1 MKKKIKLVTA
11 IIMLIVGMM
20 LVIPTYA
27 STKSSITM
35 TTDDMGE
42 DFLKKVV
49 KTKGNKDIYLK
60 YRSKEDLANFAY
72 EVKAVSNAHSTYD
85 IETEETLHT
94 NKKGKVKLSY
104 TTKDFKEMES
114 GKMYFDLEEKTGKD
128 FIKSLHSS
136 KADSQIVIGV
146 TAETKKGAI
155 KQLKRFQKEVKEF
168 SKFGLSYEIYT
179 EDNVKQLK
187 DFQKGCTFTF
197 YIPLKDR
204 TKDMLAC
211 EKMVSNIKDFKYMS
225 DNRKFLALAKK
236 CQMQSKWHNQ
246 QWNDFHFYK
255 KDNKLVC
262 YDYAYM
268 YKRVA
273 EMITDKARTEI
284 VLNKDAKHA
293 LAIICIGNSYY
304 EGNNDHLSKK
314 FHWKDYDIRS
324 WYNTNPK
331 KFGSKLVK
339 GFIKANGK

>member
-1 MKKKIKLVTA
+1 MKQSIKFVTA
-11 IIMLIVGMM
+11 VIMLAVGMM

-27 STKSSITM
+27 STRSSITM
-35 TTDDMGE
+35 TTDDMSE

-49 KTKGNKDIYLK
+49 KTKGDKDIYLK
-60 YRSKEDLANFAY
+60 YRSREDLANFAN
-72 EVKAVSNAHSTYD
+72 EVKAVSKAHSTYD

-94 NKKGKVKLSY
+94 NKNGKVKLSY

-114 GKMYFDLEEKTGKD
+114 GKMYFDLKKSTGKD
-128 FIKSLHSS
+128 FLKALHSS

-155 KQLKRFQKEVKEF
+155 KQLKRFQQEVNEV

-179 EDNVKQLK
+179 GDNVKQLK
-187 DFQKGCTFTF
+187 DFQKGCTF
-197 YIPLKDR
+197 YISLEDR

-236 CQMQSKWHNQ
+236 CQMQSKWYNQ

-255 KDNKLVC
+255 KENKLVC

-273 EMITDKARTEI
+273 EMVTDKARTEI

-293 LAIICIGNSYY
+293 LAVIGIGNSYY
-304 EGNNDHLSKK
+304 EGNNGHLSKK
-314 FHWKDYDIRS
+314 FHWKGNDIRS
-324 WYNTNPK
+324 WYKSNPK
-331 KFGSKLVK
+331 KFGSKLVRD
-339 GFIKANGK
+339 FIKANGK

>member
-11 IIMLIVGMM
+11 IIMLVVGMM

-27 STKSSITM
+27 STRSSITM

-60 YRSKEDLANFAY
+60 YRSKEDLANFAN

-94 NKKGKVKLSY
+94 NKNGKVKLAF

-114 GKMYFDLEEKTGKD
+114 GKMYFDLKEKTGKD

-136 KADSQIVIGV
+136 KADSQIVLGV

-155 KQLKRFQKEVKEF
+155 KQLKNFQKEVQKV

-179 EDNVKQLK
+179 GDNVKQLK
-187 DFQKGCTFTF
+187 GYQKGCTF
-197 YIPLKDR
+197 YIPLADR

-225 DNRKFLALAKK
+225 DSRKFVVLAKK
-236 CQMQSKWHNQ
+236 CQAQSKWYNQ
-246 QWNDFHFYK
+246 QWNDFHFYNK
-255 KDNKLVC
+255 NNKLVC
-262 YDYAYM
+262 YDYAMM

-273 EMITDKARTEI
+273 EMVTDKARTEI

-304 EGNNDHLSKK
+304 EGNNGHLSKK
-314 FHWKDYDIRS
+314 FHWKGNDIRS
-324 WYNTNPK
+324 WYKTNPK
-331 KFGSKLVK
+331 KFGSKLVRD
-339 GFIKANGK
+339 FIKANGK

>member
-1 MKKKIKLVTA
+1 MKKSIKLVTA
-11 IIMLIVGMM
+11 IIMLVIGMM

-35 TTDDMGE
+35 TTDDLGE

-49 KTKGNKDIYLK
+49 KTKGDKDIYLK
-60 YRSKEDLANFAY
+60 YRSREDLANFAN
-72 EVKAVSNAHSTYD
+72 EVKAVSKAHSTYD

-94 NKKGKVKLSY
+94 NKNGKVKLAF

-114 GKMYFDLEEKTGKD
+114 GKMYFDLKKSTGKD
-128 FIKSLHSS
+128 FLKALHSS

-155 KQLKRFQKEVKEF
+155 KQLKRFQQEVNEV

-179 EDNVKQLK
+179 GDNVKQLK
-187 DFQKGCTFTF
+187 DFQKGCTF
-197 YIPLKDR
+197 YISLEDR

-225 DNRKFLALAKK
+225 DNRKFVVLAKK

-255 KDNKLVC
+255 KENKLVC
-262 YDYAYM
+262 YDYAMM

-284 VLNKDAKHA
+284 VLNANAKHA
-293 LAIICIGNSYY
+293 IAVIGIGNSYY
-304 EGNNDHLSKK
+304 EGNNNHLSKK
-314 FHWKDYDIRS
+314 FHWKGYDIRS
-324 WYNTNPK
+324 WYKTNPK
-331 KFGSKLVK
+331 KFGSKLVRD
-339 GFIKANGK
+339 FIKANGK

>member
-1 MKKKIKLVTA
+1 MKKSIKLVTA
-11 IIMLIVGMM
+11 IIMLVIGMM

-35 TTDDMGE
+35 TTDDLGE

-49 KTKGNKDIYLK
+49 KTKGDKDIYLK
-60 YRSKEDLANFAY
+60 YRSREDLANFAN
-72 EVKAVSNAHSTYD
+72 EVKAVSKAHSTYD

-94 NKKGKVKLSY
+94 NKNGKVKLAF

-128 FIKSLHSS
+128 FIKALHSS
-136 KADSQIVIGV
+136 NADSQIVIGV

-155 KQLKRFQKEVKEF
+155 KQLKRFQQEVKEV

-179 EDNVKQLK
+179 GDNVKQLK

-236 CQMQSKWHNQ
+236 CQMQSKWYNQ
-246 QWNDFHFYK
+246 QWEDFHFYNK
-255 KDNKLVC
+255 NNKLVC
-262 YDYAYM
+262 YDYAMM

-284 VLNKDAKHA
+284 VLNANAKHA
-293 LAIICIGNSYY
+293 IAVIGIGNSYY
-304 EGNNDHLSKK
+304 EGNNGHLSKNY
-314 FHWKDYDIRS
+314 HWKGYDIRS
-324 WYNTNPK
+324 WYKSNPK
-331 KFGSKLVK
+331 KFGSKLVRD
-339 GFIKANGK
+339 FIKVNGK